1 MTGTDPKISTSN
13 LDRIRQLCSEIRC
26 FETHA
31 VPISDAGFHGPGQ
44 KRLLASLDSYQPG
57 TPRTPRTCRDQV
69 AASQACTHPLPRFSY
84 EPVALGDHAKRL
96 CTDDRER
103 RLRRFYRR

>member
-1 MTGTDPKISTSN
+1 MTATDLNISTRN
-13 LDRIRQLCSEIRC
+13 PDRIRQLCSEILC
-26 FETHA
+26 FETHV
-31 VPISDAGFHGPGQ
+31 VPISDAGFRGPGQ
-44 KRLLASLDSYQPG
+44 KRLLTALDI
-57 TPRTPRTCRDQV
+57 
-69 AASQACTHPLPRFSY
+69 AASQACTHPLPHFSY